1 MTLPDDRA
9 CGAYRDDD
17 DIFTIRLLAEA
28 LLDVLDNP
36 ALDVA
41 QMEALKEQHRAAIYA
56 AMKVVPVAEALP

>member
-1 MTLPDDRA
+1 MLPDDRS
-9 CGAYRDDD
+9 CGAYRDED

-41 QMEALKEQHRAAIYA
+41 PTSNVAAR
-56 AMKVVPVAEALP
+56 PVD